1 MEEVQESINAF
12 AFDLETNNIE
22 SKLKNPPINYFM
34 GIMRKRT
41 PYIASAN
48 YEDPQTR
55 TMRLYLERKKAEQ
68 KRKEDLEQEIFLLAY
83 KDWESTLTEEEVIK
97 IIPEPR
103 YREVGS
109 MFRQSSLELHF
120 RKTEWAVIHDE
131 MKNRR

>member
-1 MEEVQESINAF
+1 MRFGLIKGYSIAGWF
-12 AFDLETNNIE
+12 LH
-22 SKLKNPPINYFM
+22 
-34 GIMRKRT
+34 

-55 TMRLYLERKKAEQ
+55 TMRLYLERKKTEQ

-83 KDWESTLTEEEVIK
+83 KDWESTLTEEEVNK

-103 YREVGS
+103 YREVGG

-120 RKTEWAVIHDE
+120 RKTQWAVIQDE
-131 MKNRR
+131 IKNRE